1 MCIMC
6 LLTLFWTFEQGRGV
20 IWFFLLGESSY
31 SWKLLLPFLWEV
43 VGIPIIQWNKEE
55 RWCFQAMETQVIIT
69 FVNLKKEKKTPQ
81 NFLVLFKIFKTW
93 EYRTTSIYGSKQGR
107 FFFFPGEKQPE
118 TPEIT
123 KSFKEKKLLSLS
135 RTRKLVIRKLLGPQR
150 KTRRNAIHQSSHR
163 HNQLRML
170 NMNFQKL
177 LSIYSMDRDTSS
189 QMILYT

>member
-81 NFLVLFKIFKTW
+81 NFLVLFRIFKTW

-107 FFFFPGEKQPE
+107 FFFFSWRETAWNSWDHQVLQREKTLESFTDKKVSYQE
-118 TPEIT
+118 TAW
-123 KSFKEKKLLSLS
+123 SSKEDKKECNTPKFTS
-135 RTRKLVIRKLLGPQR
+135 PQSVENVEYEFP
-150 KTRRNAIHQSSHR
+150 KTIEYLQYGQR
-163 HNQLRML
+163 
-170 NMNFQKL
+170 
-177 LSIYSMDRDTSS
+177 Y
-189 QMILYT
+189 

>member
-1 MCIMC
+1 MFFSNYSNLEANRLIPNLIMPRNHTWN
-6 LLTLFWTFEQGRGV
+6 LLNTVSWTPAWGN
-20 IWFFLLGESSY
+20 WFS
-31 SWKLLLPFLWEV
+31 
-43 VGIPIIQWNKEE
+43 
-55 RWCFQAMETQVIIT
+55 CFG
-69 FVNLKKEKKTPQ
+69 
-81 NFLVLFKIFKTW
+81 IFKTW